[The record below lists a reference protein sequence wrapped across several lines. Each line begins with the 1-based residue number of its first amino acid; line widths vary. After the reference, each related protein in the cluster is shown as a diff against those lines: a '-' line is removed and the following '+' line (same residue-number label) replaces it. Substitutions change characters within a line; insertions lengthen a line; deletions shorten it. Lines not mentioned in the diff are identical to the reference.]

1 MADNLITPTTMRSFK
16 NYFLNEK
23 KLNPRDVK
31 VIVLTAAEEGEEPTV
46 NRLEDACQKQN
57 IDLYRIVSNKAYA
70 SKKDEL
76 KETLTIHNYD
86 GEGKSLEINRGD
98 NVVCIARRTVATSK
112 NAAILHSMLSDHG
125 IFCINSPESVKTA
138 SNKFNSYIN
147 FINDNVPTP
156 KTCLVS
162 DIEYIDKAI
171 EEVGGKFPLVLKVTE
186 GHGGK
191 GVMKIDS
198 RESLVSVIQAMR
210 SNDDTSVELILQ
222 ELKNIKDDRRILVLN
237 GKAVAASKRKKMP
250 GDFRTNVSLGSAVE
264 AYKPTE
270 EEIELAIKAAKSVDC
285 FYCGVDIIQSNGKC
299 FVLEVN
305 PSPGS
310 KANYF
315 DIEKGKNITGKQLI
329 GKLID
334 CILDKDCWQYQTK
347 EVGVTEYMTFL
358 NPSLGPMTAK
368 MDTGNG
374 SKNSVGVTDL
384 KIKGNKAEF
393 YIQDTEKKIVKE
405 ILPQRSVIKRMGDKG
420 NPERRPVVL
429 LDIQLGDRIYRDIKF
444 SLADR
449 SNMKHPILVSA
460 DFMSACK
467 LSVNPNK
474 EFVCGTS

>member
-1 MADNLITPTTMRSFK
+1 MDNISNPTTMKSFK
-16 NYFLNEK
+16 NYSLNEET
-23 KLNPRDVK
+23 LNPSDLK
-31 VIVLTAAEEGEEPTV
+31 IIVLTAAEEDEEPTV
-46 NRLEDACQKQN
+46 NSLEDVCKKQN
-57 IDLYRIVSNKAYA
+57 IELYRIVSNKAYA

-76 KETLTIHNYD
+76 KEILVIHNYD
-86 GEGKSLEINRGD
+86 GDGKSLEIKRGD
-98 NVVCIARRTVATSK
+98 NVLCIARRTAATSK

-147 FINDNVPTP
+147 FVNDKVPTP

-162 DIEYIDKAI
+162 DIEYIDKAV

-210 SNDDTSVELILQ
+210 GDDESSVELILQ
-222 ELKNIKDDRRILVLN
+222 ELKSIKDDRRILVLN
-237 GKAVAASKRKKMP
+237 GKAIAGSKRKKMS

-264 AYKPTE
+264 AYNPTE

-285 FYCGVDIIQSNGKC
+285 FYCGVDIIQSNGKYY
-299 FVLEVN
+299 VLEVN

-310 KANYF
+310 KASYF
-315 DIEKGKNITGKQLI
+315 DIEKGKNITGTQLI
-329 GKLID
+329 GKLIN
-334 CILDKDCWQYQTK
+334 CILDKDCWSYQTK
-347 EVGVTEYMTFL
+347 QVGVLEYMSFL
-358 NPSLGPMTAK
+358 NPSVGPLTAK

-384 KIKGNKAEF
+384 KIKGNKVEF
-393 YIQDTEKKIVKE
+393 YIQGTDKKMVKDL
-405 ILPQRSVIKRMGDKG
+405 LPKLSVIKRRGEKG
-420 NPERRPVVL
+420 NPEKRPMVL
-429 LDIQLGDRIYRDIKF
+429 FDVKLGDRVYRDITF

-449 SNMKHPILVSA
+449 SNMDHPILVSA
-460 DFMSACK
+460 DFMSGCK
-467 LSVNPNK
+467 LSVDPNK
-474 EFVCGTS
+474 EFTCGTP

>member
-1 MADNLITPTTMRSFK
+1 MKSFK
-16 NYFLNEK
+16 NYSLNEER
-23 KLNPRDVK
+23 LNPSDLK
-31 VIVLTAAEEGEEPTV
+31 IIVLTAAEEGEEPTV
-46 NRLEDACQKQN
+46 NRLEDACKKQN

-76 KETLTIHNYD
+76 KETLVIHNYD
-86 GEGKSLEINRGD
+86 GNGKSLEVNRGD

-125 IFCINSPESVKTA
+125 IFCINSPEGVKTA
-138 SNKFNSYIN
+138 SNKFSSYIN
-147 FINDNVPTP
+147 FINDKVPTP

-171 EEVGGKFPLVLKVTE
+171 EEIGGKFPLVLKVTE

-210 SNDDTSVELILQ
+210 GDDDSTVELILQ

-237 GKAVAASKRKKMP
+237 GKAVAASKRKKIS
-250 GDFRTNVSLGSAVE
+250 GDFRTNVSLGSAAE
-264 AYKPTE
+264 AYNPTE
-270 EEIELAIKAAKSVDC
+270 EEIELAVKAAKSVDC
-285 FYCGVDIIQSNGKC
+285 FYCGVDIIRSNGKY

-310 KANYF
+310 KSNYF
-315 DIEKGKNITGKQLI
+315 DIEKGKNITGNQLI

-334 CILDKDCWQYQTK
+334 SILDKDCWTYQTK
-347 EVGVTEYMTFL
+347 EVGVVEYMTFL
-358 NPSLGPMTAK
+358 NPALEPMTAK

-384 KIKGNKAEF
+384 KMKGNKAEF
-393 YIQDTEKKIVKE
+393 YIQGNDEKIVKE
-405 ILPQRSVIKRMGDKG
+405 ILPKLSLIKRRGEEG
-420 NPERRPVVL
+420 NPEKRPVVL
-429 LDIQLGDRIYRDIKF
+429 FDVKLGDRIYKDIEF

-449 SNMKHPILVSA
+449 NNMVHPILVSA
-460 DFMSACK
+460 AFLSACK

-474 EFVCGTS
+474 EFTCGTT